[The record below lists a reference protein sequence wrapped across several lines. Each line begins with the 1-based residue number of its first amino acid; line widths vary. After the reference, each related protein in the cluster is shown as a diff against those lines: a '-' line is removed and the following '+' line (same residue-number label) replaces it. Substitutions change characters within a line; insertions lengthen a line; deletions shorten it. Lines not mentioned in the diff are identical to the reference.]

1 VDESG
6 TDSELQG
13 IELALVRVAIEISD
27 RYDYETALAR
37 PVTEQSLEDAI
48 AVIAEQGSPPLLE
61 SVARDL
67 AANARFT
74 NEELKPLLA
83 ATLTEG
89 IAARPETLE
98 ARLNELRKAGPTVDR
113 SGFPPD
119 RETPEA

>member
-1 VDESG
+1 MDESG
-6 TDSELQG
+6 TDSELEG
-13 IELALVRVAIEISD
+13 IELALVQIAIEISD
-27 RYDYETALAR
+27 RYAYETALAR

-48 AVIAEQGSPPLLE
+48 AVIAEQGSPPLRE

-74 NEELKPLLA
+74 DEELKPLLA

-89 IAARPETLE
+89 IAATPETLDT
-98 ARLNELRKAGPTVDR
+98 RLKELRKAGPTVDR